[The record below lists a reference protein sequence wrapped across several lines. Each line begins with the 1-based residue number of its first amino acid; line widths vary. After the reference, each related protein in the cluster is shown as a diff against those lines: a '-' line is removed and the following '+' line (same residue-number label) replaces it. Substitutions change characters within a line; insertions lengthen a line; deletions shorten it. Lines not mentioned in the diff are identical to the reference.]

1 MDTPLNPISVLLF
14 SFLKYSYFCWS
25 YDTLI
30 HKGRY
35 VPNQQKC
42 ECLRS
47 AVVSIKFVCNLLPN
61 EQRFIFFLSETE
73 NASLIVLNKSQ
84 IFTNRYLKV
93 SQFRAYDRFLCSE
106 SLHGIVRNQERV
118 SQGYETSVSKKRLHT
133 KRTTLHFVV
142 KRSVIWKDM
151 KCDVCKKQ
159 TPTLAI

>member
-61 EQRFIFFLSETE
+61 EQRFIFFCQKRRTLHFVVRNEQRF
-73 NASLIVLNKSQ
+73 K
-84 IFTNRYLKV
+84 NRYLKV